1 MIEVTVAIAAA
12 SKAITVIKKGLALG
26 KDTQELSSQFA
37 QFFDAKDKIDKA
49 KADSDHTPIGKKMFD
64 AQSVEA
70 HALEVA
76 LAEHKAKELE
86 KQLRELFVYSGQG
99 DVYKSMMRA
108 RQKERQRRLVVAR
121 RQAEQKKF
129 VLDMLL
135 IGSVVLIGIGFLGFI
150 VKVVMGVG
158 E

>member
-1 MIEVTVAIAAA
+1 MIEITVAIAAA

-26 KDTQELSSQFA
+26 RDTQELSSQFA

-49 KADSDHTPIGKKMFD
+49 KADSEHTPLGKKVFD
-64 AQSVEA
+64 SKSVEA

-76 LAEHKAKELE
+76 LAEHKARELE

-108 RQKERQRRLVVAR
+108 RQKERQRRLQAAR

-129 VLDMLL
+129 ILDIVL
-135 IGSVVLIGIGFLGFI
+135 IGSVVVAGILFLGFI
-150 VKVVMGVG
+150 VKIAIGL
-158 E
+158 

>member
-1 MIEVTVAIAAA
+1 MVEVTVAIAAA
-12 SKAITVIKKGLALG
+12 SRAVSLIKKGLALG

-49 KADSDHTPIGKKMFD
+49 KADSDHAPIGKKVFA

-70 HALEVA
+70 YALEVA

-86 KQLRELFVYSGQG
+86 KQLRELFVYSGQA

-121 RQAEQKKF
+121 KIAERRKF
-129 VLDMLL
+129 LLDLTL
-135 IGSVVLIGIGFLGFI
+135 IGTMIISGIMFLGFI
-150 VKVVMGVG
+150 VTSVMGS
-158 E
+158 

>member
-1 MIEVTVAIAAA
+1 MIEITVAIAAA

-26 KDTQELSSQFA
+26 RDTQELSSQFA

-49 KADSDHTPIGKKMFD
+49 KADSEHTPLGKKVFD
-64 AQSVEA
+64 SKSVEA

-76 LAEHKAKELE
+76 LAEHKARELE

-108 RQKERQRRLVVAR
+108 RQKERQRRLQAAR

-129 VLDMLL
+129 ILDMFL
-135 IGSVVLIGIGFLGFI
+135 IGSVVVVGILFLGFI
-150 VKVVMGVG
+150 VKIAIGL
-158 E
+158 

>member
-26 KDTQELSSQFA
+26 RDTQELSSQFA

-49 KADSDHTPIGKKMFD
+49 KADSEHTPLGKKVFD
-64 AQSVEA
+64 SKSVEA

-76 LAEHKAKELE
+76 LAEHKARELE

-121 RQAEQKKF
+121 KIEERRKF
-129 VLDMLL
+129 LLDLTL
-135 IGSVVLIGIGFLGFI
+135 IGTMIISGMMFLGFI
-150 VKVVMGVG
+150 VTSVMGS
-158 E
+158 

>member
-26 KDTQELSSQFA
+26 RDTQELSSQFA

-49 KADSDHTPIGKKMFD
+49 KADSEHTPLGKKVFD
-64 AQSVEA
+64 SKSVEA

-76 LAEHKAKELE
+76 LAEHKARELE

-108 RQKERQRRLVVAR
+108 RQKERQRRLQAAR

-129 VLDMLL
+129 MLDMFL
-135 IGSVVLIGIGFLGFI
+135 IGSVVVVGILFLGFI
-150 VKVVMGVG
+150 VKIAIGL
-158 E
+158 

>member
-49 KADSDHTPIGKKMFD
+49 KADSEHTPLGKKVFD
-64 AQSVEA
+64 SKSVEA

-76 LAEHKAKELE
+76 LAEHKARELE
-86 KQLRELFVYSGQG
+86 KQLRELFVYSGQA

-108 RQKERQRRLVVAR
+108 RQKERQRRLQAAR

-129 VLDMLL
+129 MLDMVL
-135 IGSVVLIGIGFLGFI
+135 IGSVVVVGILFLGFI
-150 VKVVMGVG
+150 VKIAIGL
-158 E
+158 

>member
-1 MIEVTVAIAAA
+1 MVEVTVAIAAA
-12 SKAITVIKKGLALG
+12 SRAVTIIKKGLALG

-49 KADSDHTPIGKKMFD
+49 KADSDHASIGKKVF
-64 AQSVEA
+64 ASQSVEA
-70 HALEVA
+70 YALEVA

-86 KQLRELFVYSGQG
+86 KQLRELFVYSGQA

-121 RQAEQKKF
+121 KIAERRKF
-129 VLDMLL
+129 LLDLTL
-135 IGSVVLIGIGFLGFI
+135 IGTMIISGMMFLGFI
-150 VKVVMGVG
+150 VTSVMGS
-158 E
+158 

>member
-26 KDTQELSSQFA
+26 RDTQELSSQFA

-49 KADSDHTPIGKKMFD
+49 KADSEHTPLGKKVFD
-64 AQSVEA
+64 SKSVEA

-76 LAEHKAKELE
+76 LAEHKARELE

-108 RQKERQRRLVVAR
+108 RQKERQRRLQAAR

-129 VLDMLL
+129 ILDMFL
-135 IGSVVLIGIGFLGFI
+135 IGSVVVVGILFLGFI
-150 VKVVMGVG
+150 VKIAIGL
-158 E
+158 

>member
-26 KDTQELSSQFA
+26 RDTQELSSQFA

-49 KADSDHTPIGKKMFD
+49 KADSEHTPLGKKVFD
-64 AQSVEA
+64 SKSVEA

-76 LAEHKAKELE
+76 LAEHKARELE

-108 RQKERQRRLVVAR
+108 RQKERQRRLQAAR

-129 VLDMLL
+129 MLDIVL
-135 IGSVVLIGIGFLGFI
+135 IGSVVVVGILFLGFI
-150 VKVVMGVG
+150 VKIAIGL
-158 E
+158 

>member
-1 MIEVTVAIAAA
+1 MVEVTVAIAAA
-12 SKAITVIKKGLALG
+12 SRAVTIIKKGLALG

-49 KADSDHTPIGKKMFD
+49 KADSDHAPIGKKVFA

-70 HALEVA
+70 YALEVA

-121 RQAEQKKF
+121 KIAERRKF
-129 VLDMLL
+129 LLDLTL
-135 IGSVVLIGIGFLGFI
+135 IGTMIISGMMFLGFI
-150 VKVVMGVG
+150 VTSVMGS
-158 E
+158 

>member
-49 KADSDHTPIGKKMFD
+49 KADSEHTPLGKKVFD
-64 AQSVEA
+64 SKSVEA

-76 LAEHKAKELE
+76 LAEHKARELE

-108 RQKERQRRLVVAR
+108 RQKERQRRLYAAR

-129 VLDMLL
+129 ILDLIL
-135 IGSVVLIGIGFLGFI
+135 IGSIVVVGILFLGFI
-150 VKVVMGVG
+150 VEIAIGL
-158 E
+158 

>member
-26 KDTQELSSQFA
+26 RDTQELSSQFA

-49 KADSDHTPIGKKMFD
+49 KADSEHTPLGKKVFD
-64 AQSVEA
+64 SKSVEA

-76 LAEHKAKELE
+76 LAEHKARELE

-108 RQKERQRRLVVAR
+108 RQKERQRRLQAAR

-129 VLDMLL
+129 ILDMFL
-135 IGSVVLIGIGFLGFI
+135 IGSVVVAGILFLGFI
-150 VKVVMGVG
+150 VKIAIGL
-158 E
+158 

>member
-1 MIEVTVAIAAA
+1 MVEVTVAIAAA
-12 SKAITVIKKGLALG
+12 SRAVTIIKKGLALG

-49 KADSDHTPIGKKMFD
+49 KADSDHAPIGKKVFA

-70 HALEVA
+70 YALEVA

-86 KQLRELFVYSGQG
+86 KQLRELFVYSGQA

-121 RQAEQKKF
+121 KIAERRKF
-129 VLDMLL
+129 LLDLTL
-135 IGSVVLIGIGFLGFI
+135 IGTMIISGMMFLGFI
-150 VKVVMGVG
+150 VTSVMGS
-158 E
+158 

>member
-1 MIEVTVAIAAA
+1 MVEVTVAIAAA
-12 SKAITVIKKGLALG
+12 SRAVTIIKKGLALG

-49 KADSDHTPIGKKMFD
+49 KADSDHAPIGKKVFA

-70 HALEVA
+70 YALEVA

-86 KQLRELFVYSGQG
+86 KQLRELFVYSGQA

-108 RQKERQRRLVVAR
+108 RQKERQRRLIVAR
-121 RQAEQKKF
+121 KIAERRKF
-129 VLDMLL
+129 LLDLTL
-135 IGSVVLIGIGFLGFI
+135 IGTMIISGMMFLGFI
-150 VKVVMGVG
+150 VTSVMGS
-158 E
+158 

>member
-26 KDTQELSSQFA
+26 RDTQELSSQFA

-49 KADSDHTPIGKKMFD
+49 KADSEHTPLGKKVFD
-64 AQSVEA
+64 SKSVEA

-76 LAEHKAKELE
+76 LAEHKARELE

-99 DVYKSMMRA
+99 EVYSSMMRA
-108 RQKERQRRLVVAR
+108 RQKERQRRLQAAR

-129 VLDMLL
+129 MLDMVL
-135 IGSVVLIGIGFLGFI
+135 IGSVVVVGILFLGFI
-150 VKVVMGVG
+150 VKIAIGL
-158 E
+158 

>member
-1 MIEVTVAIAAA
+1 MVEVTVAIAAA
-12 SKAITVIKKGLALG
+12 SRAVTIIKKGLALG

-49 KADSDHTPIGKKMFD
+49 KADSDHAPIGKKVFA

-70 HALEVA
+70 YALEVA

-86 KQLRELFVYSGQG
+86 KQLRELFVYSGQA

-108 RQKERQRRLVVAR
+108 RQKERQRRLLVAR
-121 RQAEQKKF
+121 KIAERRKF
-129 VLDMLL
+129 LLDLTL
-135 IGSVVLIGIGFLGFI
+135 IGTMIISGMMFLGFI
-150 VKVVMGVG
+150 VTSVMGS
-158 E
+158 

>member
-1 MIEVTVAIAAA
+1 MIELTVAIAAA

-26 KDTQELSSQFA
+26 RDTQELSSQFA

-49 KADSDHTPIGKKMFD
+49 KADSEHTPLGKKVFD
-64 AQSVEA
+64 SKSVEA

-76 LAEHKAKELE
+76 LAEHKARELE

-108 RQKERQRRLVVAR
+108 RQKERQRRLQAAR

-129 VLDMLL
+129 MLDMVL
-135 IGSVVLIGIGFLGFI
+135 IGSVVVVGILFLGFI
-150 VKVVMGVG
+150 VKIAIGL
-158 E
+158 

>member
-1 MIEVTVAIAAA
+1 MVEVTVAIAAA
-12 SKAITVIKKGLALG
+12 SRAVSLIKKGLALG

-49 KADSDHTPIGKKMFD
+49 KADSEHTPLGKKVFD
-64 AQSVEA
+64 SKSVEA

-76 LAEHKAKELE
+76 LAEHKARELE

-108 RQKERQRRLVVAR
+108 RQKERQRRLQAAR

-129 VLDMLL
+129 MLDMVL
-135 IGSVVLIGIGFLGFI
+135 IGSVVVVGILFLGFI
-150 VKVVMGVG
+150 VKIAIGL
-158 E
+158 

>member
-12 SKAITVIKKGLALG
+12 SKAVTIIKKGLALG

-49 KADSDHTPIGKKMFD
+49 KADSDHAPIGKKVFA

-70 HALEVA
+70 YALEVA

-86 KQLRELFVYSGQG
+86 KQLRELFVYSGQA

-121 RQAEQKKF
+121 KIAERRKF
-129 VLDMLL
+129 LLDLTL
-135 IGSVVLIGIGFLGFI
+135 IGTMIISGMMFLGFI
-150 VKVVMGVG
+150 VTSVMGS
-158 E
+158 

>member
-1 MIEVTVAIAAA
+1 MVEVTVAIAAA
-12 SKAITVIKKGLALG
+12 SRAVSLIKKGLALG

-49 KADSDHTPIGKKMFD
+49 KADSDHAPIGKKVFA

-70 HALEVA
+70 YALEVA

-86 KQLRELFVYSGQG
+86 KQLRELFVYSGQA

-108 RQKERQRRLVVAR
+108 RQKERQRRLLVAR
-121 RQAEQKKF
+121 KIAERRKF
-129 VLDMLL
+129 LLDLTL
-135 IGSVVLIGIGFLGFI
+135 IGTMIISGMMFLGFI
-150 VKVVMGVG
+150 VTSVMGS
-158 E
+158 

>member
-1 MIEVTVAIAAA
+1 MVEVTVAIAAA
-12 SKAITVIKKGLALG
+12 SRAVSLIKKGLALG

-49 KADSDHTPIGKKMFD
+49 KADSDHAPIGKKVFA

-70 HALEVA
+70 YALEVA

-86 KQLRELFVYSGQG
+86 KQLRELFVYSGQA

-121 RQAEQKKF
+121 KIAERRKF
-129 VLDMLL
+129 LLDLTL
-135 IGSVVLIGIGFLGFI
+135 IGTMIISGMMFLGFI
-150 VKVVMGVG
+150 VTSVMGS
-158 E
+158 

>member
-26 KDTQELSSQFA
+26 RDTQELSSQFA

-49 KADSDHTPIGKKMFD
+49 KADSEHTPLGKKVFD
-64 AQSVEA
+64 SKSVEA

-76 LAEHKAKELE
+76 LAEHKARELE

-108 RQKERQRRLVVAR
+108 RQKERQRRLQAAR

-129 VLDMLL
+129 MLDMVL
-135 IGSVVLIGIGFLGFI
+135 IGSVVVVGILFLGFI
-150 VKVVMGVG
+150 VKIAIGL
-158 E
+158 

>member
-1 MIEVTVAIAAA
+1 MVEVTVAIAAA
-12 SKAITVIKKGLALG
+12 SRAVTIIKKGLALG

-49 KADSDHTPIGKKMFD
+49 KADSDHAPIGKKVF
-64 AQSVEA
+64 ASQSVEA
-70 HALEVA
+70 YALEVA

-86 KQLRELFVYSGQG
+86 KQLRELFVYSGQA

-121 RQAEQKKF
+121 KIAERRKF
-129 VLDMLL
+129 LLDL
-135 IGSVVLIGIGFLGFI
+135 VLIGTMIISGMMFLGFI
-150 VKVVMGVG
+150 VKIAIGL
-158 E
+158 